1 VRKLSTVAAAAALV
15 SCVVAPASAQDS
27 QELVIGAV
35 YLDAQGFYAGVRKG
49 VQDAGAEIGA
59 NLQIIETNAQGDLAK
74 ESSFIDR
81 LVSSGVQAIIL
92 SAVSADGSVAAIERA
107 HEAGIP
113 VVCYNTC
120 INPDDMKEFVY
131 AYAVG
136 DPFQFGHDL
145 GAFAATYFKDNGI
158 AEPKIGVLNCEFV
171 EVCVQ
176 RRLGFEAALKEA
188 GVNFTIVSNQE
199 GTILD
204 NAISVGEAMLT
215 ANPEINAL
223 FGESGGASLGAA
235 MAIRN
240 RDMVGKAV
248 VFGSDMTTELAEEL
262 IQGDVIKA
270 QVDVSGKSLG
280 AMALREAVDAIN
292 GVEQTDVIVPHPI
305 DLYTSPEQGKAWIE
319 AHPDGLP

>member
-1 VRKLSTVAAAAALV
+1 MKKLSTVAAAAALA
-15 SCVVAPASAQDS
+15 SCIAGSAVAQENT
-27 QELVIGAV
+27 ELVIGAV
-35 YLDAQGFYAGVRKG
+35 YLDALGFYAGVRKG
-49 VQDAGAEIGA
+49 VQDAATEMGA

-81 LVSSGVQAIIL
+81 LVSAGVQAIVL

-113 VVCYNTC
+113 VICYNTC

-145 GAFAATYFKDNGI
+145 GAFAASYFKDNGI

-176 RRLGFEAALKEA
+176 RRLGFEAALNEA
-188 GVNFTIVSNQE
+188 GVDFTIVSNQE

-204 NAISVGEAMLT
+204 NAISVAEAMLT

-235 MAIRN
+235 IAVRN
-240 RDMVGKAV
+240 REMVGKVV

-262 IQGDVIKA
+262 IAGDVIKA

-280 AMALREAVDAIN
+280 ALALRAAVDGIN
-292 GVEQTDVIVPHPI
+292 GVEQSDVILPHPI
-305 DLYTSPEQGKAWIE
+305 ALYTSPEQGQAWLE